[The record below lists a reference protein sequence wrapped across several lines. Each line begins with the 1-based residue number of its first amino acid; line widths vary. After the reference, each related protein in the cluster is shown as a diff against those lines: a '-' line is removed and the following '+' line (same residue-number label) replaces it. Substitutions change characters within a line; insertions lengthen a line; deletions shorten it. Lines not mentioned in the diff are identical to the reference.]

1 MTKLLKKK
9 YIYVLIVISMGF
21 FVFSPIS
28 SMITLQYI
36 KLPIAMPELL
46 FVPFALLLRNKIK
59 SISIKSRDIVVPI
72 VLIVILLLVGII
84 YDIFTLVG
92 MLSTSRSWLYLL
104 ICINVFRKRN
114 LITSE
119 DLMWLALGSMGGWLY
134 SSLYNY
140 QYLLIDTER
149 NFAATY
155 GAMLSI
161 PLFFSVAMNKKKP
174 ILLYIGLSLL
184 VGIVVFAGI
193 RRALAVAVVSLI
205 ISFYFSAKS
214 KKNFILYSILTIT
227 VVFALGTVMPLLRD
241 YTYNTSSGMYNR
253 IFGRTELYLEG
264 DIDSSDQGRMNRIGD
279 LFDNFIDYTI
289 PRGMV
294 SLQTEKEKGTGIFND
309 YPLYQLCWMFGWPVT
324 LFIIC
329 YFLHILWINRRRY
342 NKNKDSTSMTSVN
355 CLIVMFMLLFL
366 EGTFLTYPYAT
377 PITGVLIGRA
387 ILNAKSKFK
396 IA

>member
-264 DIDSSDQGRMNRIGD
+264 DIDSSDQGRMNRIG
-279 LFDNFIDYTI
+279 
-289 PRGMV
+289 
-294 SLQTEKEKGTGIFND
+294 EKGTGIFND